1 MTNRQRSVISFGRER
16 RKQSKGEAF
25 RLKKAK
31 TSKNAVFATGA
42 EGGSRSA
49 DCPSK

>member
-16 RKQSKGEAF
+16 RKQSKGDAF